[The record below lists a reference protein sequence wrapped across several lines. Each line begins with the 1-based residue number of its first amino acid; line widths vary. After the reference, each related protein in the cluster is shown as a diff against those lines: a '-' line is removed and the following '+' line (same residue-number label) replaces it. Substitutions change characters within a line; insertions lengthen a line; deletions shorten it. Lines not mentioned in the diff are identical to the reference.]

1 MAQTRTD
8 GKKKVLVLKPKY
20 RDGGITVSAP
30 ISPSSIHHRSSV
42 EIPVSPLNYG
52 EVPSPPR
59 QPPPYRPPPP
69 PTPSHTNHFDN
80 VSISSSNISFSE
92 LSTPQIPPRRK
103 SVEKAR
109 HSEDASHRLIN
120 EYFDETHKLQNEET
134 GRHDNNEKQTM
145 SVKERTQK
153 FNKMASV
160 EDERG
165 CNVKQ
170 HKEKNSLQKVSVL

>member
-1 MAQTRTD
+1 MST
-8 GKKKVLVLKPKY
+8 
-20 RDGGITVSAP
+20 AP
-30 ISPSSIHHRSSV
+30 ISPSPSYYRNPV
-42 EIPVSPLNYG
+42 DIPVSPLHYG
-52 EVPSPPR
+52 EAPSPPR

-69 PTPSHTNHFDN
+69 PTSHSNSFDN

-92 LSTPQIPPRRK
+92 ISAPQIPPRRK

-109 HSEDASHRLIN
+109 LSDDGQSHRLAN
-120 EYFDETHKLQNEET
+120 EHSEEQGRQVQNEDT
-134 GRHDNNEKQTM
+134 GRPDNNEKM

-165 CNVKQ
+165 SNVKQ
-170 HKEKNSLQKVSVL
+170 HKEKASVQKVSVILVKMLYMVWHESVII